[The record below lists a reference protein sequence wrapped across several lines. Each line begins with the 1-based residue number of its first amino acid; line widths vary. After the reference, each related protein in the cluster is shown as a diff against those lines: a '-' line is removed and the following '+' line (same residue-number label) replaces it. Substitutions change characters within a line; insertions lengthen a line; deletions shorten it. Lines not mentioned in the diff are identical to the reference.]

1 MLQFF
6 RAGGFPMFVVL
17 AAGIAAI
24 VLALRHS
31 PRAAAAQRAVLF
43 LTAGAFA
50 LDLAAV
56 FTNAPDYA
64 LRDHAPL
71 LPMVVTG
78 IGEALSPVVLGLLL
92 VAGAALAAR
101 PAGTAKGG
109 EETART

>member
-1 MLQFF
+1 
-6 RAGGFPMFVVL
+6 VVSRCSSSSPP
-17 AAGIAAI
+17 ASPRSCSPSAI
-24 VLALRHS
+24 RHS

-71 LPMVVTG
+71 LPIVVTG

-92 VAGAALAAR
+92 VAAAVVAR
-101 PAGTAKGG
+101 PSGTAEGDRLRQP
-109 EETART
+109 AA

>member
-6 RAGGFPMFVVL
+6 RAGGFPMFVL

-43 LTAGAFA
+43 LTAGAFV

-71 LPMVVTG
+71 LPIVVTG

-92 VAGAALAAR
+92 VAGAIAAR
-101 PAGTAKGG
+101 PTGTAGG
-109 EETART
+109 ERTPAA